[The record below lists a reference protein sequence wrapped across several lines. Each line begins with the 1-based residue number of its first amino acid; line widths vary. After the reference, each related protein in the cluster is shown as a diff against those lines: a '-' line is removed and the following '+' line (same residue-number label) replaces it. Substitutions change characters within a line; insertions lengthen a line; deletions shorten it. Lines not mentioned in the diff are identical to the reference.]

1 MQLIRRR
8 QLLLALTP
16 LLLIGL
22 VAAWLALRVAPASFE
37 GTGAKQAGPAKVST
51 VPSPRAVQG

>member
-37 GTGAKQAGPAKVST
+37 GTGAKQAGPAKVGT
-51 VPSPRAVQG
+51 MLERRAVRG